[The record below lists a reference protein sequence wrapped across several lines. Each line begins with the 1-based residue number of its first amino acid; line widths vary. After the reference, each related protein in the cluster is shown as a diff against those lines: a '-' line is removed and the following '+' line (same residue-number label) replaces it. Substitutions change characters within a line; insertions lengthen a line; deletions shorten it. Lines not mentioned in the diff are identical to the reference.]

1 LIFGNDCRKL
11 GGVVKEGQGWW
22 MTCFLTSQ
30 WKALWRHI
38 LQVKYCRCS
47 HLVRRQRNA
56 VINPCVTIAAKI
68 LLVYPKLYKSYK
80 LIGQIDVL
88 SCYIHLQVNITKP
101 KFSKW
106 QLAVLW
112 KYW

>member
-22 MTCFLTSQ
+22 MTRFFTSQ

-38 LQVKYCRCS
+38 LQVKYCGCS

-56 VINPCVTIAAKI
+56 GITHCVTIAAKI
-68 LLVYPKLYKSYK
+68 LLYLCVKHDTKYVYTAGLTW
-80 LIGQIDVL
+80 DVPRTDL
-88 SCYIHLQVNITKP
+88 
-101 KFSKW
+101 
-106 QLAVLW
+106 
-112 KYW
+112 